1 MATKKKPDKK
11 PETEPKPAS
20 KPKPERRSPFCA
32 LVNFKDRN
40 GRLYK
45 KGDSVF
51 ASEYS
56 DEEFAAYTTANN
68 RVRQLV
74 VGRK

>member
-11 PETEPKPAS
+11 PEAEPRPTPLK
-20 KPKPERRSPFCA
+20 RQSPFHA

-51 ASEYS
+51 ASDYS

-68 RVRQLV
+68 RVRQPV